1 MSCEDFA
8 ICKLIYRRKF
18 LFNNL
23 KCKALLIKTTVKRAN
38 LLFLKLLR
46 GFTGIKIANTTDGVG
61 WMKITQGRALLAGCI
76 ALAMSHAAVAKEIK
90 IAIVGAMSGPVAQ
103 YGDMEFTGAK
113 QAIADINAKGGVNG
127 DKLVGVEYD
136 DACDPKQAVAV
147 ANKVINDGIRYVI
160 GHLCSSS
167 TQPASDIYEDEGV
180 LMVTPAATNA
190 DLTTRGYKTI
200 MRTTGLDSD
209 QGPTA
214 AKYILSEIKPQ
225 RIAVIHDKQQYGEGL
240 ARSVRDSLKK
250 SNGNVVMFEGITAGD
265 KDFSTLVAR
274 LKKENV
280 DFVYF
285 GGYYPEMG
293 QILRQSRAA
302 GLKTQFMG
310 PEGVGNSSLSNIAG
324 AASEG
329 MLVTLPKRYDQV
341 PANKT
346 IVDALKA
353 KKQDPTG
360 PFVWT
365 TYAALQSLVAGMERS
380 KSAEPEDIAK
390 NLKEGAAVPT
400 VMGDLTWDQKGD
412 LKGFEFG
419 IFKWHAD
426 GSSTTV
432 K

>member
-1 MSCEDFA
+1 M
-8 ICKLIYRRKF
+8 KLSKG
-18 LFNNL
+18 N
-23 KCKALLIKTTVKRAN
+23 ALLM
-38 LLFLKLLR
+38 
-46 GFTGIKIANTTDGVG
+46 GC
-61 WMKITQGRALLAGCI
+61 LA
-76 ALAMSHAAVAKEIK
+76 AAMSHAVNAADIK
-90 IAIVGAMSGPVAQ
+90 VAIVGAMSGPVAQ
-103 YGDMEFTGAK
+103 YGDMEFTGAR

-127 DKLVGVEYD
+127 NKLVGVEYD

-147 ANKVINDGIRYVI
+147 ANKVINDGIHYVI

-180 LMVTPAATNA
+180 IMITPAATA
-190 DLTTRGYKTI
+190 PDLTTRGYKLVL
-200 MRTTGLDSD
+200 RTTGLDSD

-214 AKYILSEIKPQ
+214 AKYILEHVKPQ
-225 RIAVIHDKQQYGEGL
+225 RIAVVHDKQQYGEGL
-240 ARSVRDSLKK
+240 ARAVQDSLKK
-250 SNGNVVMFEGITAGD
+250 ANANVVLFEGVTAGD

-293 QILRQSRAA
+293 QILRQARAA
-302 GLKTQFMG
+302 GLTTKFMG

-341 PANKT
+341 PANQP

-353 KKQDPTG
+353 RKLDPTG

-365 TYAALQSLVAGMERS
+365 TYAALQSLTTAMQRTSSTEPVKLAADLKA
-380 KSAEPEDIAK
+380 KSVD
-390 NLKEGAAVPT
+390 T
-400 VMGDLTWDQKGD
+400 VMGPLSWDEKGD

-419 IFKWHAD
+419 VFEWHAD
-426 GSSTTV
+426 GTSSPV

>member
-1 MSCEDFA
+1 M
-8 ICKLIYRRKF
+8 KV
-18 LFNNL
+18 L
-23 KCKALLIKTTVKRAN
+23 KTKTV
-38 LLFLKLLR
+38 
-46 GFTGIKIANTTDGVG
+46 
-61 WMKITQGRALLAGCI
+61 LAGFI
-76 ALAMSHAAVAKEIK
+76 AMAVSQSVWAEEIK
-90 IAIVGAMSGPVAQ
+90 VAVVGAMSGPVAQ
-103 YGDMEFTGAK
+103 YGDMQFTGAR
-113 QAIADINAKGGVNG
+113 QAIADINAKGGING

-147 ANKVINDGIRYVI
+147 ANKIINDNIRYVI

-180 LMVTPAATNA
+180 MMITPAATNA
-190 DLTTRGYKTI
+190 DLTTRGYQTI
-200 MRTTGLDSD
+200 LRTTGLDSD

-214 AKYILSEIKPQ
+214 ATFIGNSIKPQ
-225 RIAVIHDKQQYGEGL
+225 RLAIVHDKQQYGEGL

-250 SNGNVVMFEGITAGD
+250 AGITAVLFEGVTAGD
-265 KDFSTLVAR
+265 KDFSALVAR

-293 QILRQSRAA
+293 QILRQAKQA
-302 GLKTQFMG
+302 GLTARFMG
-310 PEGVGNSSLSNIAG
+310 PEGVGNTSLSNIAG

-341 PANKT
+341 PANKAV
-346 IVDALKA
+346 VDAIKA
-353 KKQDPTG
+353 KKQDPIG

-365 TYAALQSLVAGMERS
+365 TYAALQSLSTAMKRTG
-380 KSAEPEDIAK
+380 SAEPAELAADLKANSVDTAMG
-390 NLKEGAAVPT
+390 NLS
-400 VMGDLTWDQKGD
+400 WDAKGD

-419 IFKWHAD
+419 VFEWHAD
-426 GSSTTV
+426 GTSTAV

>member
-1 MSCEDFA
+1 M
-8 ICKLIYRRKF
+8 KF
-18 LFNNL
+18 S
-23 KCKALLIKTTVKRAN
+23 KGKVLL
-38 LLFLKLLR
+38 
-46 GFTGIKIANTTDGVG
+46 
-61 WMKITQGRALLAGCI
+61 MGCMAI
-76 ALAMSHAAVAKEIK
+76 ALSQTANAADIKVAV
-90 IAIVGAMSGPVAQ
+90 VGAMSGPVAQ
-103 YGDMEFTGAK
+103 YGDMEFIGAR

-127 DKLVGVEYD
+127 NKLVGVEYD

-167 TQPASDIYEDEGV
+167 TQPASDIYEEEGV
-180 LMVTPAATNA
+180 IMITPAATNA
-190 DLTTRGYKTI
+190 DLTTRGYN
-200 MRTTGLDSD
+200 MVLRTTGLDSD

-214 AKYILSEIKPQ
+214 AKYIVETIKPQ
-225 RIAVIHDKQQYGEGL
+225 RIAVVHDKQQYGEGL
-240 ARSVRDSLKK
+240 ARSVQDSLKQAGA
-250 SNGNVVMFEGITAGD
+250 NIVLFEGVTAGD

-293 QILRQSRAA
+293 QILRQARQA
-302 GLKTQFMG
+302 GMTTKFMG

-324 AASEG
+324 GASEG

-341 PANKT
+341 PANQPV
-346 IVDALKA
+346 VDALKA
-353 KKQDPTG
+353 KKLDPTG

-365 TYAALQSLVAGMERS
+365 TYAALQSLTTAMQRS
-380 KSAEPEDIAK
+380 GSMEPEELVSDLKAK
-390 NLKEGAAVPT
+390 PVDT
-400 VMGDLTWDQKGD
+400 VMGPLSWDAKGD

-419 IFKWHAD
+419 VFEWHAD
-426 GSSTTV
+426 GTSSVV

>member
-1 MSCEDFA
+1 MSRVTQDVNAAAVSGSE
-8 ICKLIYRRKF
+8 
-18 LFNNL
+18 
-23 KCKALLIKTTVKRAN
+23 
-38 LLFLKLLR
+38 
-46 GFTGIKIANTTDGVG
+46 GANTTGGEVK
-61 WMKITQGRALLAGCI
+61 MKISKGRALLASCMALVI
-76 ALAMSHAAVAKEIK
+76 SQAALAKDIK
-90 IAIVGAMSGPVAQ
+90 VAIVGAMSGPVAQ

-127 DKLVGVEYD
+127 NKLVGVEYD

-180 LMVTPAATNA
+180 LMITPAATA
-190 DLTTRGYKTI
+190 PDLTTRGYKLI

-214 AKYILSEIKPQ
+214 AKYILSEVKPQ
-225 RIAVIHDKQQYGEGL
+225 RIAVVHDKQQYGEGL
-240 ARSVRDSLKK
+240 ARSVQDSLKK
-250 SNGNVVMFEGITAGD
+250 SGGNVVLFEGVTAGD

-293 QILRQSRAA
+293 QILRQARAA

-341 PANKT
+341 PANQA

-353 KKQDPTG
+353 KKQNPTG

-365 TYAALQSLVAGMERS
+365 TYAALQSLTAGMERS
-380 KSAEPEDIAK
+380 KSEEPADIAK
-390 NLKEGAAVPT
+390 NLKEGATVPT
-400 VMGDLTWDQKGD
+400 VMGDLSWNEKGD

-419 IFKWHAD
+419 VFKWHAD
-426 GSSTTV
+426 GSSDAV

>member
-1 MSCEDFA
+1 M
-8 ICKLIYRRKF
+8 
-18 LFNNL
+18 
-23 KCKALLIKTTVKRAN
+23 
-38 LLFLKLLR
+38 
-46 GFTGIKIANTTDGVG
+46 TDGVKR
-61 WMKITQGRALLAGCI
+61 MKLSKGNALLMGCL
-76 ALAMSHAAVAKEIK
+76 AAAMSHAVNAADIK
-90 IAIVGAMSGPVAQ
+90 VAIVGAMSGPVAQ
-103 YGDMEFTGAK
+103 YGDMEFTGAR

-127 DKLVGVEYD
+127 NKLVGVEYD

-147 ANKVINDGIRYVI
+147 ANKVINDGIHYVI

-180 LMVTPAATNA
+180 IMITPAATA
-190 DLTTRGYKTI
+190 PDLTTRGYKLVL
-200 MRTTGLDSD
+200 RTTGLDSD

-214 AKYILSEIKPQ
+214 AKYILEHVKPQ
-225 RIAVIHDKQQYGEGL
+225 RIAVVHDKQQYGEGL
-240 ARSVRDSLKK
+240 ARAVQDSLKK
-250 SNGNVVMFEGITAGD
+250 SNANVVLFEGVTAGD

-293 QILRQSRAA
+293 QILRQARAA
-302 GLKTQFMG
+302 GLTTKFMG

-341 PANKT
+341 PANQP

-353 KKQDPTG
+353 KKLDPTG

-365 TYAALQSLVAGMERS
+365 TYAALQSLTTAMQRTSSTEPAKLAADLKA
-380 KSAEPEDIAK
+380 KSVD
-390 NLKEGAAVPT
+390 T
-400 VMGDLTWDQKGD
+400 VMGPLSWDEKGD

-419 IFKWHAD
+419 VFEWHAD
-426 GSSTTV
+426 GTSSPV

>member
-1 MSCEDFA
+1 
-8 ICKLIYRRKF
+8 
-18 LFNNL
+18 
-23 KCKALLIKTTVKRAN
+23 
-38 LLFLKLLR
+38 
-46 GFTGIKIANTTDGVG
+46 
-61 WMKITQGRALLAGCI
+61 MK
-76 ALAMSHAAVAKEIK
+76 VAKGKVVLLGCMAAAFAHMAHAEDIK
-90 IAIVGAMSGPVAQ
+90 VAVVGAMSGPVAQ
-103 YGDMEFTGAK
+103 YGDMEFIGAR
-113 QAIADINAKGGVNG
+113 QAIADINAKGGVKGN
-127 DKLVGVEYD
+127 KLVAVEYD

-180 LMVTPAATNA
+180 LMITPAATA
-190 DLTTRGYKTI
+190 PDLTTRGYKLVL
-200 MRTTGLDSD
+200 RTTGLDSD

-214 AKYILSEIKPQ
+214 ANYIVNTIKPQ
-225 RIAVIHDKQQYGEGL
+225 RIAVVHDKQQYGEGL
-240 ARSVRDSLKK
+240 ARSVQDSLKK
-250 SNGNVVMFEGITAGD
+250 AGANVVLFEGVTAGD

-293 QILRQSRAA
+293 QILRQARQA
-302 GLKTQFMG
+302 GLTTKFMG

-341 PANKT
+341 PANQP
-346 IVDALKA
+346 IVDSLKA
-353 KKQDPTG
+353 KKLDPTG

-365 TYAALQSLVAGMERS
+365 TYAALQSLTTAMARS
-380 KSAEPEDIAK
+380 GTEPEAIAK
-390 NLKEGAAVPT
+390 DLKANTVET
-400 VMGDLTWDQKGD
+400 VMGPLSWDTKGD

-419 IFKWHAD
+419 VFEWHAD
-426 GSSTTV
+426 GTSSA

>member
-1 MSCEDFA
+1 
-8 ICKLIYRRKF
+8 
-18 LFNNL
+18 
-23 KCKALLIKTTVKRAN
+23 
-38 LLFLKLLR
+38 
-46 GFTGIKIANTTDGVG
+46 
-61 WMKITQGRALLAGCI
+61 MKMKGRALLAGCV
-76 ALAMSHAAVAKEIK
+76 ALAMSHAALAEDIK
-90 IAIVGAMSGPVAQ
+90 VAIVGAMSGPVAQ
-103 YGDMEFTGAK
+103 YGDMQFAGAT
-113 QAIADINAKGGVNG
+113 QAIEDINAKGGVNG
-127 DKLVGVEYD
+127 NKLVAVKYD

-180 LMVTPAATNA
+180 LMITPAATA
-190 DLTTRGYKTI
+190 PDLTSRGYKLI

-214 AKYILSEIKPQ
+214 AKYIVSELKPQ
-225 RIAVIHDKQQYGEGL
+225 RIAVVHDKQQYGEGL
-240 ARSVRDSLKK
+240 ARSVQESLKK
-250 SNGNVVMFEGITAGD
+250 QGANIVMFEGITAGD

-274 LKKENV
+274 FKKENV

-293 QILRQSRAA
+293 QILRQARAA

-310 PEGVGNSSLSNIAG
+310 PEGVGNASLSNIAG

-341 PANKT
+341 ETNKP

-353 KKQDPTG
+353 KKLDPTG

-365 TYAALQSLVAGMERS
+365 TYAALQSLTTGMERS
-380 KSAEPEDIAK
+380 KSEEPDAIVK

-400 VMGDLTWDQKGD
+400 VMGNLNWDEKGD

-426 GSSTTV
+426 GTSTAV

>member
-1 MSCEDFA
+1 M
-8 ICKLIYRRKF
+8 
-18 LFNNL
+18 
-23 KCKALLIKTTVKRAN
+23 KA
-38 LLFLKLLR
+38 
-46 GFTGIKIANTTDGVG
+46 TGKI
-61 WMKITQGRALLAGCI
+61 WLAGCI
-76 ALAMSHAAVAKEIK
+76 ALAMSHSAIAKDIK
-90 IAIVGAMSGPVAQ
+90 VAIVGAMSGPVAQ

-113 QAIADINAKGGVNG
+113 QAIADINAKGGIKG

-180 LMVTPAATNA
+180 LMITPAATNA
-190 DLTTRGYKTI
+190 DLTTRGYKLV

-214 AKYILSEIKPQ
+214 AKYILSAIKPK
-225 RIAVIHDKQQYGEGL
+225 RIAVVHDKQQYGQGL
-240 ARSVRDSLKK
+240 ATSVRDSLQKA
-250 SNGNVVMFEGITAGD
+250 GANVVLFEGITAGD
-265 KDFSTLVAR
+265 KDFSVLVDR
-274 LKKENV
+274 LKKDNV

-293 QILRQSRAA
+293 QILRQAKQA
-302 GLKTQFMG
+302 GLEAKFMG

-329 MLVTLPKRYDQV
+329 MFVTLPKRYDQV
-341 PANKT
+341 PANQP
-346 IVDALKA
+346 IVAELKA
-353 KKQDPTG
+353 NKQDPTG

-365 TYAALQSLVAGMERS
+365 TYAALQALTTGMERS
-380 KSAEPEDIAK
+380 GSMEPADIAK
-390 NLKEGAAVPT
+390 NLKSQPVDT
-400 VMGDLTWDQKGD
+400 VMGPLSWDEKGD

-419 IFKWHAD
+419 VFEWHKD
-426 GSSTTV
+426 GTSTPIQ
-432 K
+432 

>member
-1 MSCEDFA
+1 MKVS
-8 ICKLIYRRKF
+8 
-18 LFNNL
+18 
-23 KCKALLIKTTVKRAN
+23 KTKTV
-38 LLFLKLLR
+38 
-46 GFTGIKIANTTDGVG
+46 
-61 WMKITQGRALLAGCI
+61 LAGFI
-76 ALAMSHAAVAKEIK
+76 AMAISQSVWAEEIK
-90 IAIVGAMSGPVAQ
+90 VAVVGAMSGSVAQ
-103 YGDMEFTGAK
+103 YGDMQFTGAR
-113 QAIADINAKGGVNG
+113 QAIADINAKGGING

-147 ANKVINDGIRYVI
+147 ANKIINDNIRYVI

-180 LMVTPAATNA
+180 MMITPAATNA
-190 DLTTRGYKTI
+190 DLTTRGYQTI
-200 MRTTGLDSD
+200 LRTTGLDSD

-214 AKYILSEIKPQ
+214 AIFIGNSIKPQ
-225 RIAVIHDKQQYGEGL
+225 RLAIVHDKQQYGEGL

-250 SNGNVVMFEGITAGD
+250 AGITAVLFEGVTAGD
-265 KDFSTLVAR
+265 KDFSALVAR

-293 QILRQSRAA
+293 QILRQAKQA
-302 GLKTQFMG
+302 GLTARFMG
-310 PEGVGNSSLSNIAG
+310 PEGVGNTSLSNIAG

-341 PANKT
+341 LANKA
-346 IVDALKA
+346 IVDAIKA

-365 TYAALQSLVAGMERS
+365 TYAALQSLSTAMKRTG
-380 KSAEPEDIAK
+380 SAEPAELAADLKANPVDTAMG
-390 NLKEGAAVPT
+390 NLS
-400 VMGDLTWDQKGD
+400 WDAKGD

-419 IFKWHAD
+419 VFEWHAD
-426 GSSTTV
+426 GTSTAA

>member
-1 MSCEDFA
+1 
-8 ICKLIYRRKF
+8 
-18 LFNNL
+18 
-23 KCKALLIKTTVKRAN
+23 
-38 LLFLKLLR
+38 
-46 GFTGIKIANTTDGVG
+46 
-61 WMKITQGRALLAGCI
+61 MKISKGNAFLAGCV
-76 ALAMSHAAVAKEIK
+76 ALAMSHAAMAEDIK
-90 IAIVGAMSGPVAQ
+90 VAIVGAMSGPVAQ

-113 QAIADINAKGGVNG
+113 QAIADINAKGGING

-180 LMVTPAATNA
+180 LMITPAATNA
-190 DLTTRGYKTI
+190 DLTTRGYKMI

-214 AKYILSEIKPQ
+214 AKYILSAIKPQ

-240 ARSVRDSLKK
+240 ARSVQDSLKQ
-250 SNGNVVMFEGITAGD
+250 SGGNVVMFEGVTAGD
-265 KDFSTLVAR
+265 KNFATLVAR

-293 QILRQSRAA
+293 QLLRQSRAA
-302 GLKTQFMG
+302 GLKTVFMG
-310 PEGVGNSSLSNIAG
+310 PEGVGNASLSNIAG
-324 AASEG
+324 EASEG

-341 PANKT
+341 PANKPV
-346 IVDALKA
+346 VDALKA
-353 KKQDPTG
+353 KNQDPTG

-365 TYAALQSLVAGMERS
+365 TYAALQSLVKGMERS
-380 KSAEPEDIAK
+380 GSDEPEEIVK
-390 NLKEGAAVPT
+390 NLKEGAPVPT
-400 VMGDLTWDQKGD
+400 VMGDLSWDQKGD

-419 IFKWHAD
+419 IFEWHAD
-426 GSSTTV
+426 GSSTPA

>member
-1 MSCEDFA
+1 
-8 ICKLIYRRKF
+8 
-18 LFNNL
+18 
-23 KCKALLIKTTVKRAN
+23 
-38 LLFLKLLR
+38 
-46 GFTGIKIANTTDGVG
+46 
-61 WMKITQGRALLAGCI
+61 MKISKGSAFLAGCV
-76 ALAMSHAAVAKEIK
+76 ALAMSHAAVAKDIK
-90 IAIVGAMSGPVAQ
+90 VAIVGAMSGPVAQ

-127 DKLVGVEYD
+127 NKLVGVEYD

-180 LMVTPAATNA
+180 LMITPAATA
-190 DLTTRGYKTI
+190 PDLTSRGYKLV

-214 AKYILSEIKPQ
+214 AKYILNDIKPQ

-240 ARSVRDSLKK
+240 ARSVQDSLKK
-250 SNGNVVMFEGITAGD
+250 SGGNVVMFEGITAGD

-274 LKKENV
+274 LKKENI

-293 QILRQSRAA
+293 QILRQARAA

-341 PANKT
+341 AANQP
-346 IVDALKA
+346 IVDALKG
-353 KKQDPTG
+353 KKLDPTG

-365 TYAALQSLVAGMERS
+365 TYAALQSLTAGMERS
-380 KSAEPEDIAK
+380 KSEEPEDIVK
-390 NLKEGAAVPT
+390 NLKGGAAVPT
-400 VMGDLTWDQKGD
+400 VMGDLNWDEKGD

-419 IFKWHAD
+419 VFKWHAD
-426 GSSTTV
+426 GSSTAV

>member
-1 MSCEDFA
+1 MKMSKGSAF
-8 ICKLIYRRKF
+8 
-18 LFNNL
+18 
-23 KCKALLIKTTVKRAN
+23 
-38 LLFLKLLR
+38 
-46 GFTGIKIANTTDGVG
+46 
-61 WMKITQGRALLAGCI
+61 LAGCI
-76 ALAMSHAAVAKEIK
+76 ALAMSHAAIAKDIK
-90 IAIVGAMSGPVAQ
+90 VAIVGAMSGPVAQ

-127 DKLVGVEYD
+127 NKLVGVEYD

-180 LMVTPAATNA
+180 LMITPAATA
-190 DLTTRGYKTI
+190 PDLTTRGYKLI

-225 RIAVIHDKQQYGEGL
+225 RIAVVHDKQQYGEGL
-240 ARSVRDSLKK
+240 ARSVQESLKK
-250 SNGNVVMFEGITAGD
+250 SGGNVVLFEGVTAGD

-293 QILRQSRAA
+293 QILRQARAA
-302 GLKTQFMG
+302 GLKTKFMG

-324 AASEG
+324 TASEG

-341 PANKT
+341 PANKPV
-346 IVDALKA
+346 VDALKA
-353 KKQDPTG
+353 KKLDSTG

-365 TYAALQSLVAGMERS
+365 TYAALQSLTAGMERS
-380 KSAEPEDIAK
+380 KSEEPEAIVK

-400 VMGDLTWDQKGD
+400 VMGDLNWDEKGD

-419 IFKWHAD
+419 IFTWHAD
-426 GSSTTV
+426 GSSTAV

>member
-1 MSCEDFA
+1 M
-8 ICKLIYRRKF
+8 KLAKG
-18 LFNNL
+18 
-23 KCKALLIKTTVKRAN
+23 KS
-38 LLFLKLLR
+38 
-46 GFTGIKIANTTDGVG
+46 
-61 WMKITQGRALLAGCI
+61 WLAGCI
-76 ALAMSHAAVAKEIK
+76 ALAICHSAMAQDIK
-90 IAIVGAMSGPVAQ
+90 VAIVGAMSGPVAQ

-113 QAIADINAKGGVNG
+113 QAIADINAKGGIKG

-167 TQPASDIYEDEGV
+167 TQPASDIYEDEGII
-180 LMVTPAATNA
+180 MITPAATNA
-190 DLTTRGYKTI
+190 DLTTRGYKMI

-214 AKYILSEIKPQ
+214 AKYILGTVKPQ

-240 ARSVRDSLKK
+240 ARSVQESLKK
-250 SNGNVVMFEGITAGD
+250 SGGNVVMFEGITAGD

-293 QILRQSRAA
+293 QILRQSKQA
-302 GLKTQFMG
+302 GLNAKFMG

-341 PANKT
+341 PANKP

-353 KKQDPTG
+353 AKQDPTG

-365 TYAALQSLVAGMERS
+365 TYAALQALTTGMTRS
-380 KSAEPEDIAK
+380 GSMEPAEIVK
-390 NLKEGAAVPT
+390 NLKSAPVDT
-400 VMGDLTWDQKGD
+400 VMGPLSWNEKGD

-419 IFKWHAD
+419 VFEWHAD
-426 GSSTTV
+426 GTSTPIQ
-432 K
+432 